1 VTIAYDTLNQRFN
14 ATWTAST
21 GADRYRVLLKRTS
34 ADAFET
40 LNDSISLFTPA
51 YNFTTGFTVE
61 WAAARLRVEAC
72 NAAGCTAAPELP
84 LLPYQANA
92 IVQKNYQKADAL
104 QKIIVD
110 AGYRSLQININELS
124 ACAWCQLLIL
134 FMTSNCRQVPNL
146 SGDQVLAKKYRV
158 RLRFVSLL
166 VLNV

>member
-1 VTIAYDTLNQRFN
+1 MAV
-14 ATWTAST
+14 
-21 GADRYRVLLKRTS
+21 ADG
-34 ADAFET
+34 
-40 LNDSISLFTPA
+40 DSITVYVDTA
-51 YNFTTGFTVE
+51 YPHESGNVPREVQEAAVE
-61 WAAARLRVEAC
+61 RIKARAA
-72 NAAGCTAAPELP
+72 
-84 LLPYQANA
+84 
-92 IVQKNYQKADAL
+92 KNYQKADAL